1 MIETP
6 ETSAGHRFVGQRV
19 ARSEDARFLTGHGR
33 YVDDITLPGMLHAAF
48 ARSDVARG
56 RITAI
61 DVSAARELPG
71 VVAVYTAADLNHR
84 VLDHRVAVCMNST
97 EAASLMWPSPE

>member
-1 MIETP
+1 MTETL

-33 YVDDITLPGMLHAAF
+33 YVDDITFPGMLHAAF

-56 RITAI
+56 RIMAI

-71 VVAVYTAADLNHR
+71 VVGVYTAWSRSSTTADTDR
-84 VLDHRVAVCMNST
+84 S
-97 EAASLMWPSPE
+97 ASSPTATSASSASRS